1 MGLHIGYKCKCQ
13 QNLVQGGLMT
23 ELEKTPGRVEAL
35 RLIDAHLAECPCRCV
50 KALQLALAKEIVKA
64 VAED

>member
-1 MGLHIGYKCKCQ
+1 
-13 QNLVQGGLMT
+13 MT
-23 ELEKTPGRVEAL
+23 ELDKTPGRVEAL